1 MKITEEN
8 FMKQLKNKNEKAM
21 EYVITTYGWLVK
33 SIVSAKLKLLPNDQ
47 EDCMNEIFWAVWT
60 HADCYKKEKGSFA
73 NWIAGVAKY
82 KCIDYYRKHGRHDPC
97 ENIDNMDIIARE
109 TAEDSIQQIWLEEEF
124 ERLISCLSEVD
135 KEVFRKFF
143 WEEKEI
149 ELVSIETGIKKANL
163 YNHLSKGKKKI
174 RKIFG

>member
-8 FMKQLKNKNEKAM
+8 FIKQLKHKNEKAM

-47 EDCMNEIFWAVWT
+47 EDCMNEIFWAVWL
-60 HADCYKKEKGSFA
+60 HVECYQKEKGSFE

-82 KCIDYYRKHGRHDPC
+82 KCIDYYRKHGKNNLD
-97 ENIDNMDIIARE
+97 ENIDNVSIAARE
-109 TAEDSIQQIWLEEEF
+109 TAEDSMQQIWMEEEF
-124 ERLISCLSEVD
+124 EKLISCLSEVD
-135 KEVFRKFF
+135 KEVFRKCF

-149 ELVSIETGIKKANL
+149 EVVSHETGIKKANL

-174 RKIFG
+174 RKMFG